1 MEGNVRSASRRHHP
15 RARARAGHE
24 RGRSAAR
31 RDGARER
38 ECADLR
44 GVVDAVFAVGHQG
57 LHVGGVSA
65 MTAINEFLDVANA
78 FNSELKVAWVAWLA
92 WGIGQAF
99 WYRWERSSAGRPRV
113 SSAARAP
120 RKPAS
125 KRHKV
130 APVVGRLITPAH
142 IEATPVS

>member
-1 MEGNVRSASRRHHP
+1 
-15 RARARAGHE
+15 
-24 RGRSAAR
+24 
-31 RDGARER
+31 
-38 ECADLR
+38 
-44 GVVDAVFAVGHQG
+44 
-57 LHVGGVSA
+57 

-99 WYRWERSSAGRPRV
+99 WYKWERSSAGRPRV

-120 RKPAS
+120 RKPAP

-142 IEATPVS
+142 IEATPRVQPEVPLASPAPPAVAFDPTKAIVETFDPRSRGDLDAIVADMEANMPRGGDASHVH